1 MTTQTEQEVLQT
13 YKDSPPN
20 VREAWALFDTV
31 VICSD
36 FYGNET
42 SVQGWFN
49 TFAAFGQQA
58 QHSFFKSR
66 TAAQAGQMYCNQ
78 QNADSMDFSF
88 IVDSIGLAVWGPSS
102 AAEGVA
108 TVPDGVVGALA
119 HPDYLVSHWFQTDL
133 VNHMGFEFKVQQDTR
148 AEMTAMHMPPGYG
161 ARTSG
166 TAFQFD
172 NPLNPPV
179 NGHIPYMCNTVCQG
193 EPILSNR
200 FPLPDPIGI
209 PRTSTVE
216 GVLHIGEV
224 ARTALQ
230 SIRGPRNYQFNTVD
244 GLPPYTFFPR
254 RYAIQFS
261 MIGTRLVQQRAQYH
275 R

>member
-1 MTTQTEQEVLQT
+1 MIQTEQEVLQQ
-13 YKDSPPN
+13 YKNSPPN

-49 TFAAFGQQA
+49 SFQTFGQQA

-78 QNADSMDFSF
+78 MNADTMDFAF
-88 IVDSIGLAVWGPSS
+88 VADSIGLAVWGPSS
-102 AAEGVA
+102 SAEGIASSV
-108 TVPDGVVGALA
+108 DGVAGNLINA
-119 HPDYLVSHWFQTDL
+119 DFLVSHWFQTDL
-133 VNHMGFEFKVQQDTR
+133 VNHMGFEFKVQQDIR
-148 AEMTAMHMPPGYG
+148 SEMVAMHMPPGYG

-166 TAFQFD
+166 TAYQFD
-172 NPLNPPV
+172 DPTGPV
-179 NGHIPYMCNTVCQG
+179 THGHIPYSFNTVCQG

-209 PRTSTVE
+209 PRTSTIE

-224 ARTALQ
+224 ARTILQ
-230 SIRGPRNYQFNTVD
+230 NIRGPRNYQFNTVD
-244 GLPPYTFFPR
+244 GLPPYGFFPR

-261 MIGTRLVQQRAQYH
+261 IIGTRLVQQRAQYH